1 MFNRIGLFFN
11 NDKYLYTGIIEMTTE
26 FFRKFADMITEAEQV
41 QVRKFA
47 QNRDAERYVMKLCS
61 QGKDIAEILADPAV
75 AQSNLSDDTIKLI
88 WANQPDE
95 D

>member
-1 MFNRIGLFFN
+1 MFNYVELFFDK
-11 NDKYLYTGIIEMTTE
+11 DKYLYTGITKMTTE
-26 FFRKFADMITEAEQV
+26 FFRKFADILTEAEQV

>member
-1 MFNRIGLFFN
+1 
-11 NDKYLYTGIIEMTTE
+11 
-26 FFRKFADMITEAEQV
+26 
-41 QVRKFA
+41 
-47 QNRDAERYVMKLCS
+47 MKLCS